1 MTIMQSID
9 DQDKDALATLSAAV
23 LPFRQLNDA
32 APMPLS
38 LLLTFI
44 TVAKYDRITVNDLSK
59 AIGVN
64 QSAISRQLADMS
76 SKNRIGGVGYN
87 LIEQCV
93 EGIYTMNSLTP
104 KGRELARR
112 MAGEMRRGQMK
123 VAA

>member
-1 MTIMQSID
+1 MTLIQSMEE
-9 DQDKDALATLSAAV
+9 QDKAALTTLSAAV

-44 TVAKYDRITVNDLSK
+44 TVAKYGRITVNDFAK
-59 AIGVN
+59 AIGIN
-64 QSAISRQLADMS
+64 QSAISRQLTDLS

-87 LIEQCV
+87 LIEQRV
-93 EGIYTMNSLTP
+93 EGIYAMNSLTP
-104 KGRELARR
+104 KGRELARK
-112 MAGEMRRGQMK
+112 MAAAIDRRSVR